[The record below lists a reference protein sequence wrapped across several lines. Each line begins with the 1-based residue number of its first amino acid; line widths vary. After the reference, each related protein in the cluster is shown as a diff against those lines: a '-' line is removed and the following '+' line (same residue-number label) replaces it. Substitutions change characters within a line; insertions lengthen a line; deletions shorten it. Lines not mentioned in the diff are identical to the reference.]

1 MARDDWDQH
10 WADHV
15 YSNSLNPAQRYRQRM
30 LTRLVGRP
38 EGPSAN
44 FLDIG
49 SGTGSYVAMLDS
61 LEPGWAKLGLEYS
74 AQGVEIARKRV
85 PNAAFH
91 KIDLMKPVSELTEY
105 NGWATRAVC
114 SEVLEHVDDPVTLM
128 RNAATF
134 MASGCRLVVT
144 VPGGPMSAF
153 DRHIGH
159 RQHFTPQSITA
170 VLEQAGFK
178 VDQAFGAGF
187 PFFNLYR
194 LLVIARG
201 DTLIR
206 DAQGEPGV
214 LLEVMSTIFN
224 LLMRLNVMRTNSGW
238 QVVAIA
244 YKE

>member
-1 MARDDWDQH
+1 MARDDWDKH
-10 WADHV
+10 WADYT
-15 YSNSLNPAQRYRQRM
+15 YSNGLNPAQRYRQQV
-30 LTRLVGRP
+30 LTSLLDRP
-38 EGPSAN
+38 ERPSAN

-49 SGTGSYVAMLDS
+49 SGTGTYIAMLDS
-61 LEPGWAKLGLEYS
+61 LEPDWPKLGLEYS
-74 AQGVEIARKRV
+74 AQGVEMARKLV
-85 PNAAFH
+85 PNAVFH

-105 NGWATRAVC
+105 KGWATRAVC

-153 DRHIGH
+153 DLHIGH

-170 VLEQAGFK
+170 VLEQAGLK
-178 VDQAFGAGF
+178 VDRAFGAGF

-201 DTLIR
+201 DALVV
-206 DAQGEPGV
+206 DSQGKPGI
-214 LLEVMSTIFN
+214 LLKVMSTIFDV
-224 LLMRLNVMRTNSGW
+224 LMKFNVMRTTLGW

-244 YKE
+244 HKV